1 MVINGNGQ
9 TRLLMSTYTG
19 PEHAL
24 GITAKVDRGEGDGRI
39 RNMKS
44 IDSPFVEKG
53 KLRAFFKDPL
63 LKRLE
68 N

>member
-1 MVINGNGQ
+1 MARQGSSCP
-9 TRLLMSTYTG
+9 LTG
-19 PEHAL
+19 PVPAL
-24 GITAKVDRGEGDGRI
+24 GISAKVARREGAGQI
-39 RNMKS
+39 RNMRNT
-44 IDSPFVEKG
+44 DGPFVEKG

>member
-1 MVINGNGQ
+1 MGMARQGSSCPLI
-9 TRLLMSTYTG
+9 G
-19 PEHAL
+19 PEPAL
-24 GITAKVDRGEGDGRI
+24 GVPSKVAGGEEAGRI
-39 RNMKS
+39 RNMRS
-44 IDSPFVEKG
+44 TDGPFVEKG